1 MENELLKQASLG
13 KRFLS
18 YLIDFLIATVIG
30 FVLNRFV
37 TSNYVFEALGGKR
50 TTQELYSYAADSGL
64 TKAEKNEDGLYTN
77 ILLYGFTPDGTVDSS
92 ASASGYSPTP
102 SGDPGYVAYLDMI
115 WNYYTVFF
123 PTDSR
128 LAKEQPEGYV
138 YKENELDS
146 YKSYVYTSVFKLTD
160 PETVLL
166 QVKAGETPVL
176 VSNDEAH
183 PYFQYATDGEGK
195 PNVTVKPVLRQEYVD
210 KLASEETK
218 KTTLTSLRD
227 YFFSVGA
234 TSNQLSGV
242 YYDSAVHM
250 QMRNY
255 FVSHSREV
263 NIMSWECSLIA
274 HLPFNFIIFF
284 LIPIFDKEGRTIGKH
299 IFKLSVVSND
309 GVLMN
314 PLQRTF
320 RPLIMVVLISL
331 LMIPNSMLNFLVF
344 GIVALVDFGVLAFS
358 RKTPGALHDKLM
370 KTAVVS
376 RKDSI
381 YFENQEDKEEYLLE
395 HAHDNEEEK
404 EENARLAA
412 EDAILDL
419 STLNKRREEAK
430 NITSFDEF
438 EKQKDQEAAERAA
451 QDPANRVNLNKEEDD
466 KPE

>member
-18 YLIDFLIATVIG
+18 YLIDFLIAVVIG

-37 TSNYVFEALGGKR
+37 TSNYVFEAFGGKK
-50 TTQELYSYAADSGL
+50 TTQDLYSYAADSGL

-77 ILLYGFTPDGTVDSS
+77 ILLYGFTPDGAIDSS

-102 SGDPGYVAYLDMI
+102 SGDPGYVAYLDMV

-128 LAKEQPEGYV
+128 LAEEQPEGYV
-138 YKENELDS
+138 YRADELDS

-176 VSNDEAH
+176 ISNDEAH
-183 PYFQYATDGEGK
+183 PYFQYATDSEGK
-195 PNVTVKPVLRQEYVD
+195 PDVTVKPALRQEYVD

-218 KTTLTSLRD
+218 TSTLTALRD
-227 YFFSVGA
+227 YFLSVGA
-234 TSNQLSGV
+234 TSNNVSGV

-250 QMRNY
+250 QTRNY

-274 HLPFNFIIFF
+274 HLPLNFIIFF

-299 IFKLSVVSND
+299 IFKLSVVSKD
-309 GVLMN
+309 GILMN
-314 PLQRTF
+314 PLQRIF
-320 RPLIMVVLISL
+320 RPLIMVILISL
-331 LMIPNSMLNFLVF
+331 LLIPNSMLNFLVF
-344 GIVALVDFGVLAFS
+344 GIVALIDFGVLAFS
-358 RKTPGALHDKLM
+358 RKNPGSLHDKLM
-370 KTAVVS
+370 KTAVVT

-381 YFENQEDKEEYLLE
+381 YFENHEDKEEYLLE
-395 HAHDNEEEK
+395 HAHDNEAEN
-404 EENARLAA
+404 EENDRIAA

-451 QDPANRVNLNKEEDD
+451 QDPANRVNLNKEDD